1 MALKR
6 NFQSLDTFSM
16 SSMTD
21 VIFLL
26 LIFFM
31 VTSTII
37 FPAAIDVNLPQSS
50 EQTSLKPVTEVYIDK
65 DNTYYLVEDRNDS
78 TATLSTPLPVT
89 ADELGD
95 ALSRI
100 QAADSTRAIALYAD
114 TVVNYGKVVTILD
127 LAARRKIKMVLAT
140 RAAEVPGAA
149 DIPAEGTKSGTN
161 GATVI
166 TK

>member
-6 NFQSLDTFSM
+6 NFQSLETFSM

-50 EQTSLKPVTEVYIDK
+50 EQTSEKPVTEVYIDSDSK
-65 DNTYYLVEDRNDS
+65 YYLVVDRNDS
-78 TATLSTPLPVT
+78 VVEANTMPREISL
-89 ADELGD
+89 DELTVE
-95 ALSRI
+95 LTQI
-100 QAADSTRAIALYAD
+100 HQADSTRAVALYAD
-114 TVVNYGKVVTILD
+114 SIVDYGQVVNVLD
-127 LAARRKIKMVLAT
+127 MAARNNMHMVLAT
-140 RAAEVPGAA
+140 KA
-149 DIPAEGTKSGTN
+149 K
-161 GATVI
+161 TV
-166 TK
+166 KKENQQ

>member
-37 FPAAIDVNLPQSS
+37 FPGAIDVNLPQSS
-50 EQTSLKPVTEVYIDK
+50 EQTSEKPQTEVYIDAE
-65 DNTYYLVEDRNDS
+65 NNLYLVADRNDS
-78 TATLSTPLPVT
+78 TQLLSVPKPVNL
-89 ADELGD
+89 AALGAEL
-95 ALSRI
+95 SNI
-100 QAADSTRAIALYAD
+100 QKQDYTRAVALYAD
-114 TVVNYGKVVTILD
+114 STVTYARVVEILD
-127 LAARRKIKMVLAT
+127 MAARRNLRMVLSTSAK
-140 RAAEVPGAA
+140 EVRP
-149 DIPAEGTKSGTN
+149 
-161 GATVI
+161 
-166 TK
+166 

>member
-21 VIFLL
+21 IIFLL

-50 EQTSLKPVTEVYIDK
+50 EQTSLKPVTEVYIDAEQQL
-65 DNTYYLVEDRNDS
+65 YLVADRNDS
-78 TATLSTPLPVT
+78 THTLDKPLAVT
-89 ADELGD
+89 LDELT
-95 ALSRI
+95 I
-100 QAADSTRAIALYAD
+100 QLQQIHQQDSLRAIALYAD
-114 TVVNYGKVVTILD
+114 SVVDYGKVVKLLD
-127 LAARRKIKMVLAT
+127 MAARNKIRMVLAT
-140 RAAEVPGAA
+140 KAQQL
-149 DIPAEGTKSGTN
+149 PAEN
-161 GATVI
+161 GAENAI
-166 TK
+166 RR